1 MTTGTRIYMFGVIV
15 MVAAVALIG
24 CSNGGVF
31 AGANLTD
38 VQLQRNNFKIV
49 AKDVSGEAQ
58 AGYLFGIT
66 WSGGMYSNTLA
77 LFRVS
82 GTGLLY
88 KEAFADLWKNYEAAH
103 GPVGDKKIAFINLRY
118 DSDALNLFLFTQAKI
133 MIRADVIE
141 FTER

>member
-1 MTTGTRIYMFGVIV
+1 MF
-15 MVAAVALIG
+15 AAVALTG

-31 AGANLTD
+31 AGANITD
-38 VQLQRNNFKIV
+38 VQLQSNNFKIV
-49 AKDVSGEAQ
+49 ARDISGEAQ
-58 AGYLFGIT
+58 AGYILGGT
-66 WSGGMYSNTLA
+66 WSGGMYTNTFA
-77 LFRVS
+77 FIRVS

-118 DSDALNLFLFTQAKI
+118 DSDALNLVVYTQAKI

-141 FTER
+141 FTAR